1 MGLFGR
7 SKKEKEAEAEYMH
20 KIDVPS
26 CIKEDFELEIDNSFT
41 IVGLGTVAT
50 GTVSKGMCRVGEQ
63 VYINKVNG
71 DTLESTIT
79 QIDIHTKD
87 RKPNN
92 AAYRTEHVGLALRG
106 ISKEQ
111 LEIGDKLIV
120 KNGNMYA
127 MG

>member
-1 MGLFGR
+1 
-7 SKKEKEAEAEYMH
+7 
-20 KIDVPS
+20 
-26 CIKEDFELEIDNSFT
+26 
-41 IVGLGTVAT
+41 
-50 GTVSKGMCRVGEQ
+50 MCRVGEQ

-79 QIDIHTKD
+79 QIDIHTNN

-92 AAYRTEHVGLALRG
+92 AAYRTEHVELALRG

-111 LEIGDKLIV
+111 LAIGDKLIV

-127 MG
+127 I